1 MTATNDGIIH
11 LKGRI
16 RDGKLVALLDHE
28 GKELGAP
35 VTSIENEFTGVIR
48 IPGPDGRFTARKAL
62 LAGDSIAA
70 YAEVY
75 ATATSITDN
84 GDGTATVVRSSHS
97 LGVGDPV
104 RVVAAPTKSLCVMD
118 SAVTQWVDANT
129 FKIALGG
136 RTNDVTSPS
145 GPTIVYPLRRACRG
159 WFNWLETALG
169 EQFDTTWCAAG
180 GATASKISTLIDETE
195 VPVDIDIGFVC
206 CGMNNIYAAGQ
217 TFAEAQAEIAAL
229 ITKVRNKSAQLVV
242 LSIPP
247 RSSADSANWTAG
259 KQAVHT
265 KLNRWMYSYVK
276 SIGGIYIDT
285 WRSVQNG
292 ATYVNAGATNP
303 DATSGFQQDYTHP
316 SMRGAIAIG
325 YDIAAKISGQAGV
338 RGYTAAHP
346 AAIGTD
352 TGNLL
357 TGSSFATGSGGV
369 ATGWASS
376 DSTANMTVTPS
387 LVARTV
393 ASDGDACGQ
402 NQVVSVAYGTA
413 TGTASTRFRL
423 NNFHA
428 LLTPGTT
435 VQLRIPFKVVGA
447 VGLNSLE
454 LSLLGTRSDGSFLS
468 VTGMHNDS
476 NTAVVIGDFSG
487 VLITPPFE
495 VPADLTDLDAWVRP
509 YITSAQSSALTLTM
523 WQPELVVL
531 S

>member
-1 MTATNDGIIH
+1 MSAFSKFMKLFSMAGGVRS
-11 LKGRI
+11 K
-16 RDGKLVALLDHE
+16 RD
-28 GKELGAP
+28 P
-35 VTSIENEFTGVIR
+35 VTGVIR

-136 RTNDVTSPS
+136 RTNGVTSPS
-145 GPTIVYPLRRACRG
+145 GPSIVYPLRRSCRG

-169 EQFDTTWCAAG
+169 EQFDTTLCAVG
-180 GATASKISTLIDETE
+180 GATASKISTLIDETD
-195 VPVDIDIGFVC
+195 VPADIDIGFVC

-217 TFAEAQAEIAAL
+217 TFLDAKAEIAAL
-229 ITKVRNKSAQLVV
+229 ITKVRNKSAQIVV

-247 RSSADSANWTAG
+247 RSSADSANWTAD
-259 KQAVHT
+259 KQAIHT
-265 KLNRWMYSYVK
+265 KLNRWLYSFVK

-292 ATYVNAGATNP
+292 ETYVNAAATNP

-316 SMRGAIAIG
+316 SMRGAMAIG
-325 YDIAAKISGQAGV
+325 YDIAAKISNQVGV

-346 AAIGTD
+346 AAIGVD

-357 TGSSFATGSGGV
+357 TGSDFATGTTV

-376 DSTANMTVTPS
+376 DSTTNMTVTPS
-387 LVARTV
+387 LAARTV
-393 ASDGDACGQ
+393 AADGDACGR
-402 NQVVSVAYGTA
+402 NQVLSVAYGTA
-413 TGTASTRFRL
+413 SGTASTRFRL
-423 NNFHA
+423 NNFQG
-428 LLTPGTT
+428 LLTAGTT
-435 VQLRIPFKVVGA
+435 VQFRIPFKVAGA
-447 VGLNSLE
+447 VGLSSLE
-454 LSLLGTRSDGSFLS
+454 LTLLGTRSDGSFLF
-468 VTGMHNDS
+468 VTGMNNDS
-476 NTAVVIGDFSG
+476 NTAVVTGAFSG
-487 VLITPPFE
+487 ILITPPFE

-509 YITSAQSSALTLTM
+509 HITSAQSSALTLTM